1 MEILAALLGKFCRVE
16 DARSTKEQRREA
28 FASPA
33 LQLTG
38 REIC

>member
-16 DARSTKEQRREA
+16 DARPAKEQRREA